1 MFTNRSL
8 TARPTSA
15 LKTRTN
21 MISVPKSLKSKS
33 GNKSSFQGLEKEK
46 KVISM
51 IIKECAKQLIYTA
64 T

>member
-21 MISVPKSLKSKS
+21 MISAPKSLKSKS

-46 KVISM
+46 KSY
-51 IIKECAKQLIYTA
+51 Q
-64 T
+64 